1 MYIYARASAHTLART
16 HAQIVLFRCLS
27 ELCTFAFHKTVVKY
41 RNKKETDCGRLLRFQ
56 NGL

>member
-1 MYIYARASAHTLART
+1 MHARANAHMHART

-27 ELCTFAFHKTVVKY
+27 ELYTFAFHKTVVKY

>member
-1 MYIYARASAHTLART
+1 MHARANAHMHART
-16 HAQIVLFRCLS
+16 HAHIVLFRCLS
-27 ELCTFAFHKTVVKY
+27 ELCTFAFHKTVLKY